1 MKDQKEQEQ
10 KIIYFSDLC
19 HLLVKTVEETIEDS
33 RGEQYCCNC
42 GGMVADDSD
51 CGCVKRKE
59 IRDGT
64 SECFM
69 SAGLIDA
76 ETGYEIVTKIAN
88 KVVEALK
95 ERSFVCECPPIVENV
110 WKQ

>member
-1 MKDQKEQEQ
+1 MENKKEQE
-10 KIIYFSDLC
+10 IYFTDLYQ
-19 HLLVKTVEETIEDS
+19 LLVETTEEVMEDL
-33 RGEQYCCNC
+33 RGYQYCCNC
-42 GGMVADDSD
+42 CSKVAKESD

-64 SECFM
+64 SEGFT
-69 SAGLIDA
+69 SAGLIGL
-76 ETGYEIVTKIAN
+76 ETGYETVTKIAN

-95 ERSFVCECPPIVENV
+95 ARSFVCECPPIVENV